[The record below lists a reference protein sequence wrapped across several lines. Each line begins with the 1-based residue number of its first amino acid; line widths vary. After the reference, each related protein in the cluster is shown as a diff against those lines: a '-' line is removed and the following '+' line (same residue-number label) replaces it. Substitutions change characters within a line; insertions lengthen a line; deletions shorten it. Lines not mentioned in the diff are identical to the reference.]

1 MTRGDTETL
10 ICQLIS
16 GDPTKAAQILEQAT
30 GLAGTTRERQ
40 LIAIAAAHL
49 AGETDRADFLAREH
63 LVDYP
68 DSDFAAWVTAAPHT
82 ARQPPRSTHPER
94 N

>member
-16 GDPTKAAQILEQAT
+16 GDPTEAAKVLEQAT

-49 AGETDRADFLAREH
+49 AGDTDRAGLLARDH
-63 LVDYP
+63 LVDFP
-68 DSDFAAWVTAAPHT
+68 DSAFAAWVAAAQHT
-82 ARQPPRSTHPER
+82 TPTTQIHPSER